1 MPARVVAASPGSFDA
16 ERLRPVGRI
25 GGGARPLAP
34 GPRDA
39 LITALGAEA
48 SVLDGGQPG
57 QLVADY
63 DACWLG
69 DRPVASTEA
78 FATRRSA
85 EGLREID
92 GAFALAWV
100 DADGALCLARDPIG
114 ERSLFYAL
122 TPAGYVFASTVR
134 ALLATGLVPR
144 TIDPVGVAQ
153 YLACAYVPG
162 ERTLVD
168 GIRAVMPGEIV
179 RLTSGGV
186 TRTQYWSP
194 PGETQML
201 PVSHADQLRQELRE
215 RIETAVLRRLNQHER
230 MGCSLSGGLDS
241 SLVVAVARHVSK
253 APLETFSISFG
264 DKYPNELAWST
275 MVAEHC
281 GTDHTILEI
290 SPAAVVHH
298 MDDVAA
304 CFDRPVGDPLSVPN
318 GLLFREATQH
328 VGVLLNGEG
337 GDPCFGGP
345 KNLPMVLAE
354 LYGDARNRPG
364 ERFQR
369 ERTYLR
375 AHERAYDDIAALLTA
390 EARERIAGDVLESEL
405 APLFADP
412 RWGTF
417 VNKLMMMNLVL
428 KAGHH
433 ILPKV
438 DALSGSFGVRG
449 RSPLLDRPVVETAF
463 TIPPQLKLHGAV
475 EKYLLKAAVEDL
487 LPRPILDRPK
497 SGMGVPV
504 ESWFYGPLRN
514 YAHERL
520 LDGLPKF
527 GIFERTFLERL
538 LSPKTT
544 GLRERRGPKIWL
556 LITLEAWLRR
566 VLAAPPSTDSSA
578 S

>member
-1 MPARVVAASPGSFDA
+1 MVSADPGRFESAR
-16 ERLRPVGRI
+16 RRPVGRI
-25 GGGARPLAP
+25 GGCVGPIGA
-34 GPRDA
+34 GPREA
-39 LITALGAEA
+39 LIAALGANA
-48 SVLDGGQPG
+48 SVLEGGQPG
-57 QLVADY
+57 QFVADF

-69 DRPVASTEA
+69 ARHVASAEA
-78 FATRRSA
+78 FATRLNA
-85 EGLREID
+85 KGLREID
-92 GAFALAWV
+92 GAFALAWF
-100 DADGALCLARDPIG
+100 DADRGLCLARDPVG

-122 TPAGYVFASTVR
+122 TPHGYAFASTVR

-162 ERTLVD
+162 ERTLVE
-168 GIRAVMPGEIV
+168 GISAVMPGEIV
-179 RLTSGGV
+179 RLTTTGV
-186 TRTQYWSP
+186 TRTPYWSP
-194 PGETQML
+194 PAETQML
-201 PVSHADQLRQELRE
+201 PVSQAEHLRADLRQK
-215 RIETAVLRRLNQHER
+215 IETAVRRRLPAGEVA
-230 MGCSLSGGLDS
+230 GCSLSGGLDS

-253 APLETFSISFG
+253 APLKTFSISFG

-275 MVAEHC
+275 LVAEHC

-290 SPAAVVHH
+290 TPQAVVHH

-318 GLLFREATQH
+318 GLLFREVTEH

-354 LYGDARNRPG
+354 LYGDAKNAPG
-364 ERFQR
+364 DPFAR

-375 AHERAYDDIAALLTA
+375 AHERAYDDIGAFLTA
-390 EARERIAGDVLESEL
+390 DARERIANDVLEREL
-405 APLFADP
+405 APLFADT

-449 RSPLLDRPVVETAF
+449 RSPLLDRQVVENAF
-463 TIPPQLKLHGAV
+463 TIPPQLKLYGAV

-504 ESWFYGPLRN
+504 ESWFYGPLRS
-514 YAHERL
+514 YARERL
-520 LDGLPKF
+520 LEGLPQF
-527 GIFERTFLERL
+527 GIFERAYLERL

-566 VLAAPPSTDSSA
+566 VLTAPASTT
-578 S
+578 